1 MALSWRAV
9 ALVLLGLAPVLQWPS
24 LTTVRWWLLVC
35 VVVIGL
41 DLLLAPSP
49 RALSWR
55 RSEDQQVRLGEA
67 TSTTLTVSNPGR
79 RRIRGEVRDAWVP
92 SAGVSGERH
101 TLRIPGGERR
111 RLTTALRPTRR
122 GDRRADHVTVRVWG
136 PLGIAARQRSV
147 QVPGSVRALPPFHSR
162 KHLPSRL
169 AQLRQLD
176 GRSAVRT
183 RGQGTEF
190 DSLRDYVE
198 GDDVRS
204 IDWRATARR
213 QHVVVRTWQPERDRR
228 VILVLDTSR
237 TSAARID
244 DQPRLD
250 AAMDATLLLAAL
262 ASRAGDRIDLIAGDR
277 RVRGRVTPNTDR
289 KALLHQ
295 LVTVMAPIEPV
306 LVEADW
312 TMLAG
317 KVTGLTRRRSLV
329 VLLTALEPAAV
340 DEGLLPV
347 LPALTAH
354 HRVVLASVAD
364 PELGRL
370 SQDLSSLPAVYD
382 AAAAERTVSLRQ
394 RTADALERMG
404 VHVIEADP
412 TELPPRLA
420 DHYLALKAQGLL

>member
-9 ALVLLGLAPVLQWPS
+9 ALVLLGLLPVLQWPS
-24 LTTVRWWLLVC
+24 MSTVRWWLLIC
-35 VVVIGL
+35 LVVIAL

-49 RALSWR
+49 KKLRVE
-55 RSEDQQVRLGEA
+55 RSADEQVRLGESA
-67 TSTTLTVSNPGR
+67 SSTLTVTNPTGR
-79 RRIRGEVRDAWVP
+79 RMRGRLRDAWVP
-92 SAGVSGERH
+92 SAGASGERH
-101 TLRIPGGERR
+101 TLDVPGGERR
-111 RLTTALRPTRR
+111 RYRTDLLPTRR
-122 GDRRADHVTVRVWG
+122 GDRRADRVTLRVWG
-136 PLGIAARQRSV
+136 PLGIAARQESRPVS
-147 QVPGSVRALPPFHSR
+147 GSVRALPPFHSR
-162 KHLPSRL
+162 RHLPSRL

-190 DSLRDYVE
+190 DSLRDYVQ

-250 AAMDATLLLAAL
+250 AAMDAALLLAAL

-295 LVTVMAPIEPV
+295 LVTAMAPIEPV

-317 KVTGLTRRRSLV
+317 KVTGLTRRRALV
-329 VLLTALEPAAV
+329 VLLTALEPAAIE
-340 DEGLLPV
+340 EGLIPV

-354 HRVVLASVAD
+354 HRVVVASVAD
-364 PELGRL
+364 PELGRMRD
-370 SQDLSSLPAVYD
+370 DLTDLQAVYD

-394 RTADALERMG
+394 RTAEALERLG
-404 VHVIEADP
+404 VHVIDADP
-412 TELPPRLA
+412 DELPPRLA